1 MAGAP
6 GQRLFR
12 GDSASSGGHLLQLQL
27 FLYLFGEAV
36 SASRGGACASK
47 GRLILCAVLGSGQ

>member
-6 GQRLFR
+6 GQRPFQ

-27 FLYLFGEAV
+27 FLYLFGGSV
-36 SASRGGACASK
+36 SASRGGACA
-47 GRLILCAVLGSGQ
+47 V